1 MNQDIK
7 VSQWTAILIEQAKRA
22 GLSAAAIAEA
32 VQKKDAEPFIQ
43 AGLEGERYANL
54 FGYSEE
60 HGEPLAQAA
69 TEGYRMTFNTRNGL
83 KNWLVQRFGL
93 DEEKDFEVGEG
104 VIHGLR
110 LTLEQLAALQK
121 ALAVNWVI
129 AGSRD
134 LPGGMVELDLSIRAL
149 QSASQA

>member
-32 VQKKDAEPFIQ
+32 VHQKDAEPFIQ

-60 HGEPLAQAA
+60 HGSRWPRRQRKA
-69 TEGYRMTFNTRNGL
+69 T
-83 KNWLVQRFGL
+83 
-93 DEEKDFEVGEG
+93 
-104 VIHGLR
+104 
-110 LTLEQLAALQK
+110 A
-121 ALAVNWVI
+121 
-129 AGSRD
+129 
-134 LPGGMVELDLSIRAL
+134 
-149 QSASQA
+149 